1 MSRRLALGIPLALLA
16 TACAT
21 LPPGPSVMVLPGTLK
36 TFEDFQTDDAV
47 CRQWAALQTGTTR
60 KRAAGE
66 SAASGATIGT
76 VLGAALGAA
85 FGAAAGNPGIGAAVG
100 AGTGLLGGTVGG
112 ADTAEGAARSRWPG
126 DRCRRTPRSRPG
138 RRMYR
143 RHPRPDG
150 SASERD
156 GISRCIWSARSGPR
170 SSAGSCPGR
179 LGRTAPGL
187 HRCGGIDEC
196 GAHTVQNPDWY
207 AALTLRAAALVG

>member
-1 MSRRLALGIPLALLA
+1 VSRRLALGIPLALLA

-100 AGTGLLGGTVGG
+100 AGTGLLGGTVVG
-112 ADTAEGAARSRWPG
+112 ADTAEGAAYEVQHRYDMAYMQCMYSKGNQIPVARGSLPAYTAISPG
-126 DRCRRTPRSRPG
+126 PADVPPSPPPG
-138 RRMYR
+138 R
-143 RHPRPDG
+143 
-150 SASERD
+150 
-156 GISRCIWSARSGPR
+156 
-170 SSAGSCPGR
+170 
-179 LGRTAPGL
+179 
-187 HRCGGIDEC
+187 
-196 GAHTVQNPDWY
+196 
-207 AALTLRAAALVG
+207 VGQ

>member
-1 MSRRLALGIPLALLA
+1 VTRRLALGIPLALLV

-100 AGTGLLGGTVGG
+100 AGTGLLGGTVVG
-112 ADTAEGAARSRWPG
+112 ADTAEGAAYEVQHRYDMAYMQCMYSKGNQIPVARGLLPAYTAISPEPA
-126 DRCRRTPRSRPG
+126 DVPPPPG
-138 RRMYR
+138 R
-143 RHPRPDG
+143 
-150 SASERD
+150 
-156 GISRCIWSARSGPR
+156 
-170 SSAGSCPGR
+170 
-179 LGRTAPGL
+179 
-187 HRCGGIDEC
+187 
-196 GAHTVQNPDWY
+196 
-207 AALTLRAAALVG
+207 VGQ

>member
-1 MSRRLALGIPLALLA
+1 MTRRLALGIPLALLV

-47 CRQWAALQTGTTR
+47 CWQWAALQTGTTR

-100 AGTGLLGGTVGG
+100 AGTGLLGGTAAG
-112 ADTAEGAARSRWPG
+112 AGTAEVAAYEVQHRYDIAYMQCMYSKGNQIPVNRG
-126 DRCRRTPRSRPG
+126 SLSAYSTQTPAPL
-138 RRMYR
+138 
-143 RHPRPDG
+143 PPPPPPPG
-150 SASERD
+150 SA
-156 GISRCIWSARSGPR
+156 
-170 SSAGSCPGR
+170 GR
-179 LGRTAPGL
+179 
-187 HRCGGIDEC
+187 
-196 GAHTVQNPDWY
+196 
-207 AALTLRAAALVG
+207 